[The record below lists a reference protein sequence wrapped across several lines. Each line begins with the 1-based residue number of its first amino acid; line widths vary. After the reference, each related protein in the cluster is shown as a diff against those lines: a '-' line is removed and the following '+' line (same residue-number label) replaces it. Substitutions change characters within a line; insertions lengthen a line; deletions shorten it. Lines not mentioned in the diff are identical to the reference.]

1 MRKTVY
7 LAAFLAAVL
16 VGLWVRGQFVAE
28 AAIRPARDAVLAMVP
43 DRGDKPIVE
52 TQAIAPPEEAPN
64 IVLILADDL
73 GWRDVGYNFSDIR
86 TPTIDKLAATGIT
99 LNRFYVQP
107 SCSPTR
113 AALLTGKSPMRLGV
127 LNPLSKNNPTGL
139 PLKETTLANALASA
153 GYQTALTGKW
163 HLGARDRAYHPNSR
177 GFAHFYGNLT
187 GGVGYYDKVHG
198 GGYDWQRNGK
208 TVRDDRYATRLIANE
223 AIDVIKARDPE
234 KPLFLYVAFGAPH
247 MPNEAPDAT
256 IAQYKEITNENRR
269 IHAAMVTEMDTAIER
284 IHRALVAEGMAE
296 NTLIWFMSDNGGL
309 FPSHPARH
317 LTDAVLGW
325 AAERQ
330 LGVELTPRSLEFITT
345 NLRNG
350 GSDNR
355 PFEGG
360 KGSVQEGGVR
370 VPSFIHWP
378 AQFEQKPYNYM
389 ATVQDVAPTLM
400 HITNASPSGATF
412 DGRSL
417 WTALKSNTPAPVM
430 DYIVVARAISNAN
443 AIYRYPYKLIE
454 EDGAQRLFNLQTDPL
469 ELRDIAGRETEIV
482 RQLSSALATFPRGE
496 NIALSSEEIVK
507 DTDFFGGE
515 EDRKPWAEQAYSQ
528 TPRK

>member
-1 MRKTVY
+1 MRKTAY
-7 LAAFLAAVL
+7 LAALLIAIL
-16 VGLWVRGQFVAE
+16 VGLWVRGQFVADK
-28 AAIRPARDAVLAMVP
+28 AVRPAKEAVLAMVT
-43 DRGDKPIVE
+43 DLDAKPVMG
-52 TQAIAPPEEAPN
+52 TQRIAPPEEAPN
-64 IVLILADDL
+64 IVLIVADDL
-73 GWRDVGYNFSDIR
+73 GWRDVGYNFSEIR
-86 TPTIDKLAATGIT
+86 TPTIDRLAATGIT

-113 AALLTGKSPMRLGV
+113 AALMTGKSPMRLGI

-139 PLKETTLANALASA
+139 PLEETTLANALGSA

-163 HLGARDRAYHPNSR
+163 HLGARNRAYHPNNR
-177 GFAHFYGNLT
+177 GFDHFYGNLT
-187 GGVGYYDKVHG
+187 GGVGYFDKVHG

-208 TVRDDRYATRLIANE
+208 TVRDDHYATRLIANE
-223 AIDVIKARDPE
+223 AIDVIEARDTE

-256 IAQYKEITNENRR
+256 IAQYKDIKNENRR

-284 IHRALVAEGMAE
+284 IHRALVAEGME
-296 NTLIWFMSDNGGL
+296 DNTLIWFMSDNGGL

-317 LTDAVLGW
+317 LPDAVLGW

-330 LGVELTPRSLEFITT
+330 LEVELTPRSLEFMTT

-355 PFEGG
+355 PFQGG

-378 AQFEQKPYNYM
+378 AQFEPKSYNYM

-400 HITNASPSGATF
+400 QITNASPGGASF

-417 WTALKSNTPAPVM
+417 WRALKSNTSAPVM
-430 DYIVVARAISNAN
+430 DYVVVARAISNAN

-454 EDGAQRLFNLQTDPL
+454 EDGAQRLFDLEADPL
-469 ELRDIAGRETEIV
+469 ELQDIAKREAEIV
-482 RQLSSALATFPRGE
+482 QQLSRALAAFPRGE
-496 NIALSSEEIVK
+496 NIALSAQEIVQ
-507 DTDFFGGE
+507 DTDFFGGQ
-515 EDRKPWAEQAYSQ
+515 EDREPWAERAYD
-528 TPRK
+528 PAPPD